1 MKKVTTENKIIM
13 AANKLFT
20 QKGYSATTTRD
31 IAKEAGTNLALI
43 NYHFGSKEN
52 LYKKVVREKLM
63 ILIGAMGP
71 ILSDEEIS
79 LEEKIE
85 SIVGN
90 YTTLLL
96 ENEELPIFIL
106 SELTVNKEFFVDITQ
121 NTRQLA
127 QPVIDKQLNERE
139 IDLSAVDLI
148 INTLSL
154 TMFPFV
160 AKPLITTSGL
170 IKDEGFI
177 DFVTE
182 RKKKILE
189 WILKTTK

>member
-170 IKDEGFI
+170 IKEEGFI

>member
-13 AANKLFT
+13 AANKLFA

-160 AKPLITTSGL
+160 AKPLITTAGL
-170 IKDEGFI
+170 IKEEGFI

>member
-160 AKPLITTSGL
+160 AKPLITTAGL

>member
-13 AANKLFT
+13 AANILFA

-160 AKPLITTSGL
+160 AKPLITTAGL
-170 IKDEGFI
+170 IKEEGFI

>member
-13 AANKLFT
+13 AANKLFA

-139 IDLSAVDLI
+139 LDLSAVDLI

-160 AKPLITTSGL
+160 AKPLITTAGL
-170 IKDEGFI
+170 IKEEGFI

>member
-160 AKPLITTSGL
+160 AKPLITTAGL
-170 IKDEGFI
+170 IKEEGFI

>member
-96 ENEELPIFIL
+96 ENEELPIFI
-106 SELTVNKEFFVDITQ
+106 
-121 NTRQLA
+121 R
-127 QPVIDKQLNERE
+127 
-139 IDLSAVDLI
+139 LI
-148 INTLSL
+148 ILTASL
-154 TMFPFV
+154 P
-160 AKPLITTSGL
+160 
-170 IKDEGFI
+170 
-177 DFVTE
+177 
-182 RKKKILE
+182 KK
-189 WILKTTK
+189 

>member
-139 IDLSAVDLI
+139 LDLSAVDLI

-160 AKPLITTSGL
+160 AKPLITTAGL
-170 IKDEGFI
+170 IKEEGFI